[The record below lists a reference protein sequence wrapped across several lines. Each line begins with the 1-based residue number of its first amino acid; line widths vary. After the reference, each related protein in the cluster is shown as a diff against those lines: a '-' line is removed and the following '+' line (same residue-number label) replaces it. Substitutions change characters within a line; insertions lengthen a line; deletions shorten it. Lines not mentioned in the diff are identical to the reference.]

1 MKSPRQ
7 VNKRNPTDLC
17 KRILGH
23 FSKLGIPLRAEDL
36 DGALSRAEKE
46 RLSHL
51 EFLESL
57 IAQEAGE
64 RQRRRIER
72 RIREAHFPEVRT
84 LENFDWAFNAK
95 AIDRV
100 QIETLSSG
108 DFIRRGENLVMI
120 GQSGVGKSHLMQAIG
135 RQACALD
142 YRVRYWTSAGLL
154 GELTASLADKSLPR
168 RLRYYARFDLLIIDE
183 FGFDKIERTECP
195 EAASLLYKV
204 IDSRTKKRST
214 ALVTNVDFEDWKD
227 YLPDAPLAMAFLDR
241 LLDGALILRIR
252 KAKSYRANRSK
263 NLPSTLPNKT
273 EKGKG

>member
-1 MKSPRQ
+1 MTIARRGNNGDRS
-7 VNKRNPTDLC
+7 DLC
-17 KRILGH
+17 QRVLVH
-23 FSKLGIPLRAEDL
+23 FSQLGIPIGGDDL
-36 DGALSRAEKE
+36 DAALSMAEKA
-46 RLSHL
+46 RHSHL
-51 EFLESL
+51 EFLESM
-57 IAQEAGE
+57 IGQVAGE

-95 AIDRV
+95 AIDLL
-100 QIETLSSG
+100 QIETLASG
-108 DFIRRGENLVMI
+108 DFIRRRENFVMI
-120 GQSGVGKSHLMQAIG
+120 GQSGVGKSHLIQAIG
-135 RQACALD
+135 RQACVLD
-142 YRVRYWTSAGLL
+142 YRVRYWKSAGLL
-154 GELTASLADKSLPR
+154 AELTAALADKSLPD

-183 FGFDKIERTECP
+183 FGFDKIERAECP

-241 LLDGALILRIR
+241 LVDGALILKIP

-263 NLPSTLPNKT
+263 NIPTTLPKESDKT
-273 EKGKG
+273 